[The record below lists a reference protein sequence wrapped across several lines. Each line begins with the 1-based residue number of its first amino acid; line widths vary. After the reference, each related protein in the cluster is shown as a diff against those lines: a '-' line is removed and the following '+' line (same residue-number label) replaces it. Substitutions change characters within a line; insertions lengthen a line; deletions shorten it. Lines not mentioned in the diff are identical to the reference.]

1 MEWLRINDEGEVEFV
16 SEEVK
21 LVPEVQ
27 AILTLNYNK
36 GKGDIDGRKKHRAK
50 LECKYMCLG
59 YSPRSPY
66 KDYSEAERLVEAK
79 LDCKFPADWVMSPE
93 LKALIPEFEE
103 GTKNKVGRLLKT
115 VTKFIDKFET
125 HLNSIELNERNAS
138 GGLIHKPTDIMATL
152 ERLPRLAE
160 TLQEL
165 ENQAKLGVIVKQ
177 NVKGDHQP
185 GWMGS
190 TNVVKAR
197 REEEDEDND

>member
-36 GKGDIDGRKKHRAK
+36 APGDIDGRKKFRAK
-50 LECKYMCLG
+50 RECKYLALA

-66 KDYSEAERLVEAK
+66 KDYSESERIAEAR
-79 LDCKFPADWVMSPE
+79 LDCKFPLDWEPSTE
-93 LKALIPEFEE
+93 LKLLIPEFEE

-115 VTKFIDKFET
+115 VTKFIDKFEA
-125 HLNSIELNERNAS
+125 HLNNIQLDERNQS

-165 ENQAKLGVIVKQ
+165 ENQAKLGVIIKQ

-197 REEEDEDND
+197 REDEEDDND